1 MSAAAP
7 SSLRVAVLGPVLVL
21 GPSGEGL
28 VEPPGSRGKTLV
40 ATLALASGSS
50 VSAPRLIDELWG
62 DTPPRA
68 GKAALQTLVSRLRQ
82 ACADDVIVSTPVG
95 YALGDA
101 GASDFGLAST
111 GLVDA
116 QQLLPRDARA
126 AERIAGDALALWR
139 GEPGADLP
147 RSEAADE
154 LTASAERLRTGL
166 LRVRARARFDAD
178 DHAGALT
185 DLDALGDTALRDETL
200 VGLRLRALEA
210 AGRRTEALRVF
221 ADHRERLADELGAD
235 PSPDLVRLHA
245 DLLREP
251 APPETRSRL
260 TVGLRTAPN
269 LLIGRDADV
278 SRIGD
283 LLGETRLVTI
293 LGPGGLGKTRLAQE
307 VARQQSQT
315 FPGVVVVELA
325 GVRAGDDVTLA
336 LATTLG
342 IREARV
348 GRVRLGEPG
357 VAADVRELILL
368 ALDERPTLL
377 VVDNCEHVIDAAAS
391 WVADILASTENV
403 RVLATSRSPLAI
415 GAERVYPLE
424 SLASAPA
431 GAEEGAA
438 VVLFRERAQAAR
450 PGVVLPR
457 DTVARLCTRL
467 DGLPL
472 AIELAAARVRSMS
485 VDEIERRLEN
495 RFALL
500 TGGDR
505 SAPERHRTLTAVI
518 DWSWNLLGDRE
529 RVLLR
534 RLSRFPDGFGPEAAQ
549 TVGAAGASVLGGG
562 HDISTGAPEDGDVAD
577 ALDGLVTQSLVS
589 VADDPATGASR
600 YRMLE
605 TVREFGDRELL
616 AAGEVD
622 LVERAMSRWAE
633 AFCAEAAARLDGP
646 DQVSAFEAL
655 ALEQDNLTTILRA
668 ALRADRPDV
677 SVSLFAALGY
687 SWSLRGNQ
695 SDVISFGAA
704 VLDGVRGYEP
714 DDAHVLATALTLAMA
729 GGTAL
734 FSGNTRVSHPALSA
748 LRKLRA
754 SRRLEPARTLV
765 MVDILLS
772 AIQGPEVLRA
782 QLPSIV
788 SSPDSSI
795 AEIGLILSAQ
805 LAENRGLLAEARSL
819 AERAHRS
826 AGVTGNVWA
835 SASAAGFL
843 AQLGVQSA
851 APEEA
856 LLWAVR
862 AREGLEA
869 IGARGDL
876 HELDRRI
883 AAAEIATGRFDR
895 GRRLFEAIL
904 SGEEEVPAFD
914 RDDVRLQAAC
924 GLAEIDQLEGRERES
939 LERYDLAVAE
949 LRADPGA
956 WAIRRWPQLIVAA
969 SAAVAAH
976 AVREAEPASA
986 AETDALATSL
996 RVRVIALHRVRAAF
1010 EDTPVAGAAAF
1021 AIGAW
1026 LLWPARHATVEVR
1039 DIGLRLVLLAESLG
1053 SRQDVGPLETASF
1066 IAGLGARFGAARVAE
1081 VRSELKAASAD
1092 QRLETVHELLALRE
1106 MRRPFGAV

>member
-1 MSAAAP
+1 MSAAP

-28 VEPPGSRGKTLV
+28 VEPPGSRGKALV
-40 ATLALASGSS
+40 ATLALASGGS

-62 DTPPRA
+62 DSPPRA

-82 ACADDVIVSTPVG
+82 ACAHDVIVSTPVG

-101 GASDFGLAST
+101 GASDFGLAAA

-116 QQLLPRDARA
+116 ERLLPRDPRA

-147 RSEAADE
+147 DSEAADE

-178 DHAGALT
+178 DQAGALA

-235 PSPDLVRLHA
+235 PSADLVRLHA

-251 APPETRSRL
+251 APAETRSRL

-269 LLIGRDADV
+269 VLIGRDADV
-278 SRIGD
+278 ARID
-283 LLGETRLVTI
+283 ALLAQARLVTI

-307 VARQQSQT
+307 VARHQSQIL
-315 FPGVVVVELA
+315 PGVVVVELA

-377 VVDNCEHVIDAAAS
+377 VVDNCEHVIEAAAS

-438 VVLFRERAQAAR
+438 VVLFRERARAAR
-450 PGVVLPR
+450 PGVALPR

-534 RLSRFPDGFGPEAAQ
+534 RLSRFPDGFGADAAQ
-549 TVGAAGASVLGGG
+549 IVGAAGIGPDL
-562 HDISTGAPEDGDVAD
+562 STGAQDHGDVAD

-589 VADDPATGASR
+589 VADDASTGAAR

-616 AAGEVD
+616 AAGEAD

-633 AFCAEAAARLDGP
+633 AFCVEAAARLDGR

-704 VLDGVRGYEP
+704 VLDGVRSYEP
-714 DDAHVLATALTLAMA
+714 DDAHLTATALTLALA

-754 SRRLEPARTLV
+754 RRRLEPARTLV

-772 AIQGPEVLRA
+772 AVQGPEVLRA
-782 QLPSIV
+782 RLPSIV

-805 LAENRGLLAEARSL
+805 LAENRGLLAEARRL
-819 AERAHRS
+819 AERAYRS
-826 AGVTGNVWA
+826 AGATGNVWA

-883 AAAEIATGRFDR
+883 AAAEIATGRFDL
-895 GRRLFEAIL
+895 GRRLFEGIL
-904 SGEEEVPAFD
+904 NGEEEVPAFD

-924 GLAEIDQLEGRERES
+924 GLAEIDHLEGRERES

-949 LRADPGA
+949 LRGVPGA
-956 WAIRRWPQLIVAA
+956 WEIRRWPQLIVAA

-976 AVREAEPASA
+976 AVREAEPVSPAD
-986 AETDALATSL
+986 TDALATSL

-1026 LLWPARHATVEVR
+1026 LVWPARHASAEVR

-1053 SRQDVGPLETASF
+1053 SRQDVGPLETAAF
-1066 IAGLGARFGAARVAE
+1066 VAGLGARFGAARVAE
-1081 VRSELKAASAD
+1081 VRSELALASAD
-1092 QRLETVHELLALRE
+1092 QRLEKVHELLARRE